1 MAAIVA
7 MMFLTMACSDSN
19 NKDPT
24 KPDNPEPPTNNGDWH
39 VVPAG
44 GGTIQ
49 KGDITLQFDAATFSS
64 DVQVAVSE
72 TIASGITEDARSKFY
87 QVTLPESGN
96 LKPFTISLKC
106 DGSKDD
112 VYPLVKSLAYDIH
125 SGKTY
130 FIVFDIDATL
140 SNGEIVATIPVLSSD
155 GNERPSFTIGLGQC
169 PPVVGTR
176 TREGGFQFDYK
187 ESVSKKKYNNNKAN
201 YEKIRKLVEPIIPE
215 ASKLLESHGFSINT
229 HVPYRLS
236 SVKDNSVLSGTWGVH
251 QPSCWTKDWNIVYL
265 NEDNFFKY
273 INEPQEFLLNQL
285 KGTIIHET
293 LHAITNKNHD
303 PRSAYDICK
312 QGSKGNDWSQFDEA
326 LGCWVEKFI
335 GAKKIADNTKNW
347 QKNFIL
353 EFYPHDRNQT
363 ACRECGYGMASFI
376 EFMAKKAGDK
386 EIVNIYKDFKDP
398 STDFRAVLKS
408 FLSEKGIK
416 FFDNNSYYDFAY
428 NLMNNEIVPQIDIND
443 CVVHNKG
450 WVENPDVDDR
460 DYMTE
465 KEFTYKGDAYNYG
478 VLVYSLLYKSDILK
492 KYIDSLMVITQ
503 NNDGLL
509 TRVYYLR
516 DNNLELIGQC
526 KKGEPFKIG
535 VEYFCKWLGF
545 DIRNGKGGL
554 IRLFFTT
561 TREEFKN
568 DYSSLPS
575 EINIR
580 FEEQGSFKVS
590 PTSLHFEASG
600 GKQDVKIEQ
609 SGFKY
614 QDGWAVDSCKS
625 WVSVSKKDGGLS
637 VSVKSNDTS
646 KKRMGRIVACVSHQE
661 IKQPSLEGVTY
672 TYIDITQDAG
682 KESGNGNYQFM
693 QGTLEVNIY
702 TGTWT
707 YGYDS
712 MGGIDFDANSNFLT
726 VTPNG
731 KGLHFEINYEK
742 EENKTKE
749 SIKCQFDI
757 DDLSLMESQKSKVTN
772 FSWKRDTEN
781 WSGMNWSG
789 TWGWDGMIMR
799 QTQTIRFSTSSKFPQ
814 TGWEKKSGSKLCN
827 VIWFAESGDINPSEC
842 YYKRWTL
849 CDGGEEG
856 NYEDIEEGKSMLDGS
871 YIPINLQFKYVGE

>member
-19 NKDPT
+19 DKDPT

-72 TIASGITEDARSKFY
+72 TNADDIAKKPRSKFY

-96 LKPFTISLKC
+96 SRPFTIRLKC
-106 DGSKDD
+106 DGSTNN
-112 VYPLVKSLAYDIH
+112 VLPFVKTIAWDMH
-125 SGKTY
+125 SGKTSP
-130 FIVFDIDATL
+130 IIFDIDATV
-140 SNGEIVATIPVLSSD
+140 SNGEIVATIPELSSD
-155 GNERPSFTIGLGQC
+155 GEEKPYFTIGLGEC
-169 PPVVGTR
+169 FSIEDAAR
-176 TREGGFQFDYK
+176 TRADNFQYEVKARAWDLGYNKDKYK
-187 ESVSKKKYNNNKAN
+187 
-201 YEKIRKLVEPIIPE
+201 KIREIVNTAIPE
-215 ASKLLESHGFSINT
+215 SSKQLESLGFNTKAKVTYIFSI
-229 HVPYRLS
+229 P
-236 SVKDNSVLSGTWGVH
+236 SVIKDLEDAWGIH
-251 QPSCWTKDWNIVYL
+251 KPAWYGKAWNMVYL
-265 NEDNFFKY
+265 NREKFFAYIDNP
-273 INEPQEFLLNQL
+273 NDDMLNQL
-285 KGTIIHET
+285 KATIIHET
-293 LHAITNKNHD
+293 LHAITNINHD
-303 PRSAYDICK
+303 PRSAYSICK
-312 QGSKGNDWSQFDEA
+312 QGAKGNDWSQFDEA

-335 GAKKIADNTKNW
+335 SAKEISENTQKW

-376 EFMAKKAGDK
+376 EFMAQKAGDK
-386 EIVNIYKDFKDP
+386 EIVNIYKAFKNP

-408 FLSEKGIK
+408 FLSEKGID
-416 FFDNNSYYDFAY
+416 FFNTVSYYDFAY
-428 NLMNNEIVPQIDIND
+428 KVMKKEIVPQINIDD
-443 CVVHNKG
+443 CVFFQDGKEG
-450 WVENPDVDDR
+450 QTDI
-460 DYMTE
+460 MKE
-465 KEFTYKGDAYNYG
+465 KVYTYKANAYNYG
-478 VLVYSLLYKSDILK
+478 VLVHKLNISATFLK
-492 KYIDSLMVITQ
+492 TYQDSVINITQ
-503 NNDGLL
+503 KEDGVL
-509 TRVYYLR
+509 TRVYYSKK
-516 DNNLELIGQC
+516 DDIELL
-526 KKGEPFKIG
+526 GECTKDESVKINVANICNMTG
-535 VEYFCKWLGF
+535 VDIASVPPMGALKLYFV
-545 DIRNGKGGL
+545 
-554 IRLFFTT
+554 T
-561 TREEFKN
+561 TRKIFKD

-575 EINIR
+575 EITIKI
-580 FEEQGSFKVS
+580 EEQGSFKVS

-856 NYEDIEEGKSMLDGS
+856 NYEDIEEGKSMFDGS